1 MNLEELNQQYLMLK
15 GNLTTMRAN
24 LKAAEQEVTQLISD
38 KKIKEGE
45 LESAKQAG
53 DQPAQQQCHADLQK
67 INAAIKRKQTEVEG
81 IKGNL
86 KYLKEQIDEKVN
98 AVRAM
103 PEVKKDLDI
112 AIKKNAERQAVKKVK
127 EVRELSNQRRKL
139 DEQKSKIEAIQALSK
154 GEHTSNFMIGMVAAD
169 QQLKTLREELKNLEQ
184 TAADGTITY
193 SDPARAT
200 EIKNKLIPAA
210 EKKMDANKKPLMAAI
225 KKRKLNLT
233 EKDIQDILLD
243 KAELDKNGK
252 VNFNKT
258 FKKQLTDIE
267 KQKMAI
273 DKQIKAD
280 YKKFTEFKAIN
291 QIADIELNEQQAEP
305 QQTAL
310 ATTQQ
315 PKWWQFATRFRNWME
330 NRRERQA
337 EKEKE
342 KLREAGF
349 DVEDEQEQPAP
360 EQANNEERE
369 SSSRS
374 EFTQTLKYEIVRD
387 SMRTVMKEYAK
398 QQEQQS
404 NREEN
409 NSDREP

>member
-127 EVRELSNQRRKL
+127 EVRELSNQIRKL

-225 KKRKLNLT
+225 KKRKLNFKHNGT
-233 EKDIQDILLD
+233 LLIHQL
-243 KAELDKNGK
+243 KQL
-252 VNFNKT
+252 
-258 FKKQLTDIE
+258 KKQL
-267 KQKMAI
+267 K
-273 DKQIKAD
+273 
-280 YKKFTEFKAIN
+280 N
-291 QIADIELNEQQAEP
+291 
-305 QQTAL
+305 
-310 ATTQQ
+310 
-315 PKWWQFATRFRNWME
+315 
-330 NRRERQA
+330 
-337 EKEKE
+337 
-342 KLREAGF
+342 
-349 DVEDEQEQPAP
+349 
-360 EQANNEERE
+360 
-369 SSSRS
+369 
-374 EFTQTLKYEIVRD
+374 
-387 SMRTVMKEYAK
+387 
-398 QQEQQS
+398 
-404 NREEN
+404 
-409 NSDREP
+409 

>member
-38 KKIKEGE
+38 KRIKEGE
-45 LESAKQAG
+45 LEAAKRAG
-53 DQPAQQQCHADLQK
+53 DQPTQQQCHADLQK
-67 INAAIKRKQTEVEG
+67 INTAIKRKQTEVEG

-86 KYLKEQIDEKVN
+86 KYLSEQINEKVK

-112 AIKKNAERQAVKKVK
+112 AIKKNAERQAVKKQK
-127 EVRELSNQRRKL
+127 EIQELEKKDKKL
-139 DEQKSKIEAIQALSK
+139 DEQKAKIEALQELAK
-154 GEHTSNFMIGMVAAD
+154 GEHTSNFMTGMVIAN
-169 QQLKTLREELKNLEQ
+169 QQLCALRNELKGLEQ
-184 TAADGTITY
+184 TAGNGLITY
-193 SDPARAT
+193 SDPQRAA
-200 EIKNKLIPAA
+200 EIKNKLIPEAK
-210 EKKMDANKKPLMAAI
+210 KKMDANRNPLMEVI
-225 KKRKLNLT
+225 KKRKIQLT
-233 EKDIQDILLD
+233 EKDLDEMLLD
-243 KAELDKNGK
+243 KAVLDKSGK
-252 VNFNKT
+252 VDFNKT
-258 FKKQLTDIE
+258 FKTQLSEVDKQKSAIGKQIRMNTKQLNQFRTAHEIANIE
-267 KQKMAI
+267 
-273 DKQIKAD
+273 
-280 YKKFTEFKAIN
+280 IN
-291 QIADIELNEQQAEP
+291 N

-310 ATTQQ
+310 AKAEQ
-315 PKWWQFATRFRNWME
+315 PKWWQFATRFRNWIE

-349 DVEDEQEQPAP
+349 DVEDEQEHPAP